1 MNSLPMFTMK
11 MKHSNN
17 GQTYNTTTR
26 AKLGR
31 SEVMSSYKRF
41 SLAVCIGLS
50 VLVLG
55 GCKPEG
61 PAERAGKEIDKTAER
76 LGEVI
81 EKKGPAERAG
91 EKVDEAVKDAGEAL
105 E

>member
-1 MNSLPMFTMK
+1 M
-11 MKHSNN
+11 
-17 GQTYNTTTR
+17 
-26 AKLGR
+26 
-31 SEVMSSYKRF
+31 MSSYRRF

-105 E
+105 EEAGDQAKKATE